1 LRRQASLGAWA
12 QGLLR
17 RGSLAHEPRQI
28 ILYGALRRLSL
39 FILEALAHV
48 GTAFRLCGDQERRHL
63 PGGLLHFLRDLLITE
78 IFQGFLLL

>member
-1 LRRQASLGAWA
+1 LRRQASLRPRAH
-12 QGLLR
+12 GLLR

-28 ILYGALRRLSL
+28 ILYGGLRRLSL
-39 FILEALAHV
+39 LVLEALAHV
-48 GTAFRLCGDQERRHL
+48 GAAFGLCGDQKRRHL